1 MEATKEVD
9 GEDPSR
15 TNVQAGKKEVPERL
29 RVLSVD
35 KLTVEKIVLESSTG
49 SREVLLT
56 KNESSRKLSIKSE
69 PGKTIPTQSK
79 DEQRESTDVK
89 YRASLSEDAFVY
101 VPSND
106 VSVNEVVSKTSGA
119 NDVPAPNVERR
130 IKPIKLTKSPSI
142 GSIVVA
148 GLKSACKIPPKVP
161 EKPAAA
167 SLAIS
172 LRNGRESSDTNVS
185 RSANKLIGI
194 IEEGQDEKSS
204 ASESVGDGRKI
215 EKEKEQNE
223 KDEIV
228 NEDQQ
233 KLEGNGVEID
243 AKDRLEKSRS
253 KIGVLQQNLG
263 TQIDAN
269 TAENY
274 KRKLLELR
282 TCYALKLPVVVDSN
296 ANEKFVGE
304 VAFDK
309 EFLRKHNLDKRLK
322 IEENSALETDPDRV
336 SNGERIDEESNERIV
351 TERSARPSYSKK
363 VSEVEKRW
371 SGEFLENRLERHS
384 SGSSKSSYVEEF
396 DSVSSRESVGE
407 EHRSDALFIEQG
419 TRQVDLEEGSG
430 LSIDVS
436 GRQTSEEVLA
446 DSTDVSTVDSDSCLE
461 DRIKA
466 VEEDID
472 EAANKTRLPSDD
484 GADRR
489 QEEFERANRWIE
501 SIIPTNDRF
510 QERRDESQRVLSFYP
525 DAGLGSTDSIDST
538 FVDRSRSGRDG
549 YAKLIRE
556 FTMETT
562 SVAAGSSRAKKE
574 KKKLGL
580 RRLLP
585 GFFSPKDS
593 RKDYKKKESKE
604 RKRQDD
610 RHFARY
616 QQNGNYTR
624 SPDTMNLN
632 EDIKRNVKLDNSLNG
647 SIIEERLDEIK
658 RELFPDQGPITSTPD
673 HFTRDDDQ
681 SLLRDRAGP
690 PRSYT
695 TDSSLSSIAPDE
707 RWIERNNA
715 HLGISPDIRKFE
727 QRQKRE
733 EFGQRYGQLERKH
746 SLQEPNHATRS
757 YFFHRNH
764 GPSGRISAPPS
775 ERYFVRPR
783 AIHPIDRPLP
793 AIPHSRTEL
802 SNYENYLE
810 EQEEMPT
817 QTTRYGK
824 SPYAYSFA
832 PDKSNYSN
840 EPGLYEND
848 NASGL
853 ILKSV
858 SAQVKITRQPIVN
871 QNHRAPLVG
880 RSPKYPS
887 SGSSQKSGDYADS
900 SCTPNSSQKSEF
912 SPSSSKSGEYY
923 LHSPRNSGSPTG
935 RDLDEDCRREGIYE
949 NEKSPSRS
957 STRCMDE
964 RIYDENPPSGCEDR
978 SSTPTNSKQLDRSM
992 EGSLEKRDTP
1002 SNRSPTKSL
1011 QIAEKPDDDQRHEQS
1026 TSQAVG
1032 SSPAG
1037 SPSQGKTVSSPT
1049 ARAPPPSRRAQ
1060 PNEQILIASPKR
1072 ETPYETR
1079 IPRPSNESR
1088 RYAVESPVH
1097 ITNSPRRLQAGNS
1110 LEPRSQDHAENPR
1123 EDQSFRGS
1131 RMANFAG
1138 QGSTAN
1144 LTAELPRPE
1153 PIYGHRGQPIPS
1165 QRSSYRSNVQKKDC
1179 EDRVAWVQGR
1189 ASSPAKNS
1197 QKRVESERSSPR
1209 TEKCS
1214 RSLELRSTEGQRREN
1229 HAVQSQH
1236 PASPHVEL
1244 QRPRIPSQEKTQ
1256 QSSNAGPPPQQQQQ
1270 LLQLRSLEEPVY
1282 LQRVS
1287 EPVYGQRGTSGG
1299 ALSPSKQET
1308 RQQLEAFYW
1317 QQKALEARRK
1327 SFATPVTA
1335 SPRQAGRKIDLPEV
1349 REAVYWQ
1356 QLKKLDEEQ
1365 QRRIYEQ
1372 NLAEERS
1379 RGRSKSPGRPTTSRQ
1394 GTPRGPV
1401 TTDLSISTAYAD
1413 PSAWTDDRRRTK
1425 GNPTGKP
1432 PLMQKG
1438 QNQPVLI
1445 VRPQQAIRDRREAPS
1460 KPLDPTRLE
1469 MQRSKSASPHFHR
1482 GDTQSIPR
1490 KVDTRSIYEE
1500 DVNDADGKTAPPPIF
1515 KRGSLIGGDPAEYG
1529 TAGGAKRVSF
1539 SNQSA
1544 LGPDLASGSWPTKH
1558 GTAPEPPTRR
1568 HRSED
1573 SASDSDSVFSHQD
1586 RRDVGHCLDAA
1597 EYDADRPLPP
1607 LPKDSPG
1614 NATRPGA
1621 ARNNVYGDL
1630 GWNSGP
1636 DPRRTSPNAIADQ
1649 MQRVLR
1655 QKEEEW
1661 NPDGKGRQSNDT
1673 GGSGRGEGE
1682 PGSNEIPIGRR
1693 GGGGG
1698 GGGGVGGGSVLGV
1711 GGGGGSGSIG
1721 GGSVSRS
1728 GSGGGGRSRDEPRRH
1743 TLGGD
1748 HQPSLHHQQFNAAQQ
1763 LHPLHPH
1770 HPHHLP
1776 PPHGQYGTP
1785 PTRHTTMDLEM
1796 GTKSRQ
1802 RKSPL
1807 PRGFPPP
1814 SSTMLFDDDP
1824 GIMSEV
1830 ETSSTG
1836 FRRGGKQRSSLPV
1849 VRTPSKTLERSLGLV
1864 FLQYR
1869 NETKRT
1875 LLPNEITSIDTVK
1888 ALFVRSFPKQ
1898 LTMEYLDSPHVKV
1911 YIHDSNKNMFY
1922 ELEDLRSHLK
1932 DIRDRS
1938 VLRLFE
1944 STDGVTGMPGPLEI
1958 PGNAPLGLPPH
1969 WEDQSYFSEPE
1980 FDSEYQHQHIH
1991 KSKTAKNSTSGSSGY
2006 YVGGSST
2013 LPRGGQLMRAYSP
2026 AASSVVGGPT
2036 ATPTQPKPLATPDG
2050 WIGGGGVPPAKPLR
2064 SYQCSKSPLGS
2075 LGGSARFSR
2084 DSSVSLYSI
2093 ADRLHGESGY
2103 MSSPERSGGVG
2114 SGTGR
2119 YPPGPY
2125 SAGSSYEDPYYSQYS
2140 GTVTPVID
2148 EEASGWCSDTELL
2161 EESYSLYGVK
2171 PGRPPSG
2178 PPRSPF
2184 PPGAPPLPPGGQSY
2198 DATRIRVEHME
2209 RQLANLTGLVQKALT
2224 HAPHTSPSPRDYLQV
2239 PATRDPYARG
2249 PGAGDEFDKHSSSS
2263 SASLPDDSYLRT
2275 DVKPPKL
2282 GKDKS
2287 VSFEKSVSFSDEPPD
2302 MNSPKQHS
2310 PQHTADTKPT
2320 KPAIKSSTLPR
2331 MSSQERDRH
2340 KPTPP
2345 PKPAALV
2352 AGQYVYRDLA
2362 LTPEMYN
2369 QLRCL
2374 QKKAKD
2380 LRQEVRNLRRMSQAQ
2395 AHTVRETIRDTFI
2408 TIRAMLLS
2416 GGDAA
2421 WTGGDAEKI
2430 RLSREEDLYKQ
2441 EMLRLE
2447 KDLTELESTVEELR
2461 GNVINRKTRV
2471 NMSDVESMALILSKS
2486 SKTVADLKVR
2496 FPSLQEGM
2504 KGLLSS
2510 EMEKVVREEKF
2521 LKEEPERLES
2531 ALRRCKKLTGTLV
2544 TLKRLASVQEQRL
2557 PNATSVDADETPPIT
2572 PTSAQHSKAAASVPA
2587 ERTVVGSASIIGGGS
2602 HPHEPPATH
2611 QQRPEN
2617 ALDALLDELQTF
2629 SRPSSQLG
2637 HVPGSSTIL
2646 SDLGRSGS
2654 REAGVVP
2661 PATGTSGRAPCIS
2674 DIGRKGSVDSSSGIL
2689 SGAAVAV
2696 GAQNAGGTLRRLHSY
2711 PSSSDTDTSPPI
2723 ARLQVSLQEQPS
2735 LPVLPQGFVPGQKPP
2750 VPERN
2755 AELLQLASAR
2765 RVPPPPP
2772 PRTSSRSPLA
2782 SPTSPQLPPRNHSC
2796 NLQSGN
2802 STLRRPPARSNMPV
2816 KEGKPPM
2823 ALPVDATNAVV
2834 PALEQSTVTTVLHN
2848 SSSSQSSI
2856 ILSASNSSSC
2866 ESVNSQE
2873 GLQSKKGRQEQLEQ
2887 RHQEL
2892 LRKQKA
2898 LQEQYARLQQ
2908 LQRNTAGLTTVPPA
2922 PPDLLKKTGSE
2933 SNLLAKMGLGL
2944 SAASSGS
2951 LTSLT
2956 AKLAASHETS
2966 VDGHQPRQ
2974 EEPNDHQQ
2982 QIETTTGKIVVNSTS
2997 SAVTTAQTVN
3007 QTPSSESNGQPSSI
3021 VNAGCPSSTTV
3032 STVAPIANA
3041 TTTTTSKI
3049 YETDIL

>member
-1 MEATKEVD
+1 MEAAKETAD
-9 GEDPSR
+9 DDPRGPETLQHPGEKT
-15 TNVQAGKKEVPERL
+15 TNPERL

-35 KLTVEKIVLESSTG
+35 KVTVEKYVLESSSG
-49 SREVLLT
+49 SREVFLT
-56 KNESSRKLSIKSE
+56 KNETSRKLSIKSE
-69 PGKTIPTQSK
+69 STNASPTKT
-79 DEQRESTDVK
+79 EQPKTNYRSSLPEETLLKNLSSPSSTLK
-89 YRASLSEDAFVY
+89 SPEGSLE
-101 VPSND
+101 
-106 VSVNEVVSKTSGA
+106 K
-119 NDVPAPNVERR
+119 R

-142 GSIVVA
+142 GSIVV
-148 GLKSACKIPPKVP
+148 KNKIPPKVP
-161 EKPAAA
+161 AKPTLKSPVLQASEKLEDPK
-167 SLAIS
+167 
-172 LRNGRESSDTNVS
+172 DP
-185 RSANKLIGI
+185 
-194 IEEGQDEKSS
+194 EEFPEKSKHP
-204 ASESVGDGRKI
+204 EDPEELKDPEVGKDLDK
-215 EKEKEQNE
+215 KEKH
-223 KDEIV
+223 
-228 NEDQQ
+228 
-233 KLEGNGVEID
+233 
-243 AKDRLEKSRS
+243 AKDRLEQSQS
-253 KIGVLQQNLG
+253 KIEDLQQHLG
-263 TQIDAN
+263 TRIDAT
-269 TAENY
+269 TAEQY
-274 KRKLLELR
+274 KKLLDLR
-282 TCYALKLPVVVDSN
+282 ASSSLKVVVDSN
-296 ANEKFVGE
+296 ANEKSVTD
-304 VAFDK
+304 FD
-309 EFLRKHNLDKRLK
+309 EDFLRRQSLDKRLR
-322 IEENSALETDPDRV
+322 IEEQDLGP
-336 SNGERIDEESNERIV
+336 EEIEADV
-351 TERSARPSYSKK
+351 QKRPSYSKK

-371 SGEFLENRLERHS
+371 SGEFLETRRS
-384 SGSSKSSYVEEF
+384 SESSKSSYVEELE
-396 DSVSSRESVGE
+396 SVSSRDSVEEDHRTLFRENIEDQESIAE
-407 EHRSDALFIEQG
+407 
-419 TRQVDLEEGSG
+419 
-430 LSIDVS
+430 
-436 GRQTSEEVLA
+436 RQTSEEVLTIVSS
-446 DSTDVSTVDSDSCLE
+446 DLVSTVDSDSCLE

-466 VEEDID
+466 VDEDIERIDNEEDDD
-472 EAANKTRLPSDD
+472 EV
-484 GADRR
+484 DRR
-489 QEEFERANRWIE
+489 TLDGCQWRK
-501 SIIPTNDRF
+501 DRILELM
-510 QERRDESQRVLSFYP
+510 QDRRIAS
-525 DAGLGSTDSIDST
+525 STDSFDV
-538 FVDRSRSGRDG
+538 FVSREPPGRDG
-549 YAKLIRE
+549 YASLIRE
-556 FTMETT
+556 FNMEVGT
-562 SVAAGSSRAKKE
+562 SRKKE
-574 KKKLGL
+574 EKQKRKLGL

-593 RKDYKKKESKE
+593 RKDYKKKEAKE
-604 RKRQDD
+604 KKRQDD

-647 SIIEERLDEIK
+647 SMIEERLDEIK

-673 HFTRDDDQ
+673 HLARDDARWGRCSPNTASSAPLCDGQ
-681 SLLRDRAGP
+681 ALLRDRAGQ

-695 TDSSLSSIAPDE
+695 TDSSLSSIAPDD
-707 RWIERNNA
+707 RWAERN
-715 HLGISPDIRKFE
+715 LGISPDIRKFE

-733 EFGQRYGQLERKH
+733 ELGRGHLERKH
-746 SLQEPNHATRS
+746 SLQEPNHR

-764 GPSGRISAPPS
+764 GPSGRISAPPT
-775 ERYFVRPR
+775 ERYLVRPR
-783 AIHPIDRPLP
+783 AIHPVDRPLP
-793 AIPHSRTEL
+793 AIPHSRTDL
-802 SNYENYLE
+802 TYENYLE
-810 EQEEMPT
+810 ENREAARFGDNVYVEKT
-817 QTTRYGK
+817 
-824 SPYAYSFA
+824 F
-832 PDKSNYSN
+832 SNT
-840 EPGLYEND
+840 GLYENE

-871 QNHRAPLVG
+871 PNNRTPIA

-887 SGSSQKSGDYADS
+887 PGSSQKSGDYADS

-923 LHSPRNSGSPTG
+923 LQSPGNSPTHTK
-935 RDLDEDCRREGIYE
+935 DLDDRDGIYE

-957 STRCMDE
+957 STRCMDD
-964 RIYDENPPSGCEDR
+964 RIYDVTPSSPGH
-978 SSTPTNSKQLDRSM
+978 STPTNQERSLESKGSGRSPKSCQSEDRSQRL
-992 EGSLEKRDTP
+992 EIRSLDSCCGSGP
-1002 SNRSPTKSL
+1002 CSP
-1011 QIAEKPDDDQRHEQS
+1011 
-1026 TSQAVG
+1026 G
-1032 SSPAG
+1032 
-1037 SPSQGKTVSSPT
+1037 SQGKMRLQP
-1049 ARAPPPSRRAQ
+1049 APRRAH

-1072 ETPYETR
+1072 ETPYESR
-1079 IPRPSNESR
+1079 IPRPSNEPR
-1088 RYAVESPVH
+1088 PVESPVN
-1097 ITNSPRRLQAGNS
+1097 IT
-1110 LEPRSQDHAENPR
+1110 
-1123 EDQSFRGS
+1123 
-1131 RMANFAG
+1131 
-1138 QGSTAN
+1138 GSTRLPSSGPVEPKQDYSPPKMN
-1144 LTAELPRPE
+1144 FSQGPVTNFPAEMPRPE
-1153 PIYGHRGQPIPS
+1153 PVYVQRSEVGQPGEYSTVP
-1165 QRSSYRSNVQKKDC
+1165 QKKDND
-1179 EDRVAWVQGR
+1179 DRVAWVQGR
-1189 ASSPAKNS
+1189 ASSPPPAVRPDQSS
-1197 QKRVESERSSPR
+1197 QRGKVVDKTSRLDLQIESQRQSQQVQRPKISPGQVKGRVSSPGQR
-1209 TEKCS
+1209 ES
-1214 RSLELRSTEGQRREN
+1214 RSPEQQRRPEEVLY
-1229 HAVQSQH
+1229 VQRV
-1236 PASPHVEL
+1236 P
-1244 QRPRIPSQEKTQ
+1244 
-1256 QSSNAGPPPQQQQQ
+1256 
-1270 LLQLRSLEEPVY
+1270 EPVY
-1282 LQRVS
+1282 AQRA
-1287 EPVYGQRGTSGG
+1287 PT
-1299 ALSPSKQET
+1299 SPSKQET
-1308 RQQLEAFYW
+1308 RQHLEAFYW
-1317 QQKALEARRK
+1317 QHKALEAQRK
-1327 SFATPVTA
+1327 SVT
-1335 SPRQAGRKIDLPEV
+1335 SPTSANLKQIARKIDLPEV

-1372 NLAEERS
+1372 NMAEEVIHRAKS
-1379 RGRSKSPGRPTTSRQ
+1379 PVRGRQ
-1394 GTPRGPV
+1394 GSIRAPV
-1401 TTDLSISTAYAD
+1401 VACGEPNSW
-1413 PSAWTDDRRRTK
+1413 PENMRRAK
-1425 GNPTGKP
+1425 GTVSGKP
-1432 PLMQKG
+1432 PLMQSQKG
-1438 QNQPVLI
+1438 PNQPVLI
-1445 VRPQQAIRDRREAPS
+1445 VRPQQAIRDRRELQT
-1460 KPLDPTRLE
+1460 KPVDLERLE
-1469 MQRSKSASPHFHR
+1469 AQRSKSASPHFHR
-1482 GDTQSIPR
+1482 GNEPQR
-1490 KVDTRSIYEE
+1490 KPEATSYEE
-1500 DVNDADGKTAPPPIF
+1500 SNDPDAKSTPHPIF
-1515 KRGSLIGGDPAEYG
+1515 KRGSLISGESVDYG
-1529 TAGGAKRVSF
+1529 TTGGAKRVSF
-1539 SNQSA
+1539 SNQSSV
-1544 LGPDLASGSWPTKH
+1544 GQDLPTGNWPTKH

-1573 SASDSDSVFSHQD
+1573 STSDTDSVFSHHE
-1586 RRDVGHCLDAA
+1586 RRDHAQCVDA

-1607 LPKDSPG
+1607 LPKDPG
-1614 NATRPGA
+1614 SRMSAA
-1621 ARNNVYGDL
+1621 ARSNVFEDPR
-1630 GWNSGP
+1630 WQ
-1636 DPRRTSPNAIADQ
+1636 DPRRATSPHNADP
-1649 MQRVLR
+1649 MRLPR

-1682 PGSNEIPIGRR
+1682 AGSNEIPTGRR

-1698 GGGGVGGGSVLGV
+1698 GGNVGSGGGGGGGSVLGV
-1711 GGGGGSGSIG
+1711 GGGGGSVG
-1721 GGSVSRS
+1721 GGGRS

-1770 HPHHLP
+1770 HLP

-1814 SSTMLFDDDP
+1814 NSAMLFDDDP

-1849 VRTPSKTLERSLGLV
+1849 VRTPSKTLERPLGLV

-1869 NETKRT
+1869 NETKRA

-1911 YIHDSNKNMFY
+1911 YIHDSNKDMFY
-1922 ELEDLRSHLK
+1922 ELEDLRSHLR

-1944 STDGVTGMPGPLEI
+1944 SSDGVTGMPGPLGI
-1958 PGNAPLGLPPH
+1958 PSGGSGLPPH

-1991 KSKTAKNSTSGSSGY
+1991 KSKTAKNSTSGSGGY

-2013 LPRGGQLMRAYSP
+2013 LPRGGQMMRAYSP
-2026 AASSVVGGPT
+2026 AASSVVGGST
-2036 ATPTQPKPLATPDG
+2036 ALPTQPKTLTTP
-2050 WIGGGGVPPAKPLR
+2050 GGGGAPPAKPLR
-2064 SYQCSKSPLGS
+2064 SYQCVKSPLGS

-2093 ADRLHGESGY
+2093 ADRLHGETGY
-2103 MSSPERSGGVG
+2103 MSSPERGGGVG

-2119 YPPGPY
+2119 YPAGPY

-2148 EEASGWCSDTELL
+2148 EEASDTELL

-2171 PGRPPSG
+2171 PCTSGRKPSG

-2184 PPGAPPLPPGGQSY
+2184 PPGAPPPLPPGGQSY

-2239 PATRDPYARG
+2239 PANRDPYARG

-2263 SASLPDDSYLRT
+2263 SASLP
-2275 DVKPPKL
+2275 
-2282 GKDKS
+2282 DKS

-2310 PQHTADTKPT
+2310 PQHAADTKPT

-2369 QLRCL
+2369 QLRGL

-2416 GGDAA
+2416 GADASWSA
-2421 WTGGDAEKI
+2421 GDAEKM

-2471 NMSDVESMALILSKS
+2471 NMSDVENMALILSKS

-2496 FPSLQEGM
+2496 FPGLQEGL

-2557 PNATSVDADETPPIT
+2557 PNATSVDAEETPPIT
-2572 PTSAQHSKAAASVPA
+2572 PTSTQHSKAPAPVPA
-2587 ERTVVGSASIIGGGS
+2587 ERTVVGSASVIGGGS
-2602 HPHEPPATH
+2602 HPHEPSAAH

-2637 HVPGSSTIL
+2637 HVSGSSSIL
-2646 SDLGRSGS
+2646 SDMGRSGS
-2654 REAGVVP
+2654 REATIP
-2661 PATGTSGRAPCIS
+2661 PSSGTPGRAPCIS
-2674 DIGRKGSVDSSSGIL
+2674 DIGRKGSVDSSSGVL
-2689 SGAAVAV
+2689 AVSGTVVGGA
-2696 GAQNAGGTLRRLHSY
+2696 GAQNSGGTLRRLHSY

-2723 ARLQVSLQEQPS
+2723 ARLQVSLQDQPS

-2755 AELLQLASAR
+2755 AELLQMATAR

-2782 SPTSPQLPPRNHSC
+2782 SPTSPQLPPRNHAC
-2796 NLQSGN
+2796 NLQTGN
-2802 STLRRPPARSNMPV
+2802 STLRRPPARGTLP
-2816 KEGKPPM
+2816 KEGGKPPM
-2823 ALPVDATNAVV
+2823 ALPAEATNNVAG
-2834 PALEQSTVTTVLHN
+2834 LEPVLHN
-2848 SSSSQSSI
+2848 SSSSQSSAV
-2856 ILSASNSSSC
+2856 LSASNSSSC

-2873 GLQSKKGRQEQLEQ
+2873 GMQIRKGRQEQLEQ

-2908 LQRNTAGLTTVPPA
+2908 LHRNTAGLTTVPPA

-2944 SAASSGS
+2944 STTSSGS

-2956 AKLAASHETS
+2956 GKPSISQESS
-2966 VDGHQPRQ
+2966 VDGQQPARPEENNGEQ
-2974 EEPNDHQQ
+2974 EPVKTIGNSVSSMTGNGTSNATACSEINDQSANAAA
-2982 QIETTTGKIVVNSTS
+2982 ITGN
-2997 SAVTTAQTVN
+2997 AVTA
-3007 QTPSSESNGQPSSI
+3007 
-3021 VNAGCPSSTTV
+3021 
-3032 STVAPIANA
+3032 VALN
-3041 TTTTTSKI
+3041 TSTTTTSKI

>member
-1 MEATKEVD
+1 MEAANETTDDDSRGPETLQHP
-9 GEDPSR
+9 GER
-15 TNVQAGKKEVPERL
+15 TANPERL

-35 KLTVEKIVLESSTG
+35 KVTVEKYVLESSSG
-49 SREVLLT
+49 SREVFLT
-56 KNESSRKLSIKSE
+56 KNETSRKLSIKSE
-69 PGKTIPTQSK
+69 STNPSPTKANHRSSLPEETLLK
-79 DEQRESTDVK
+79 NLSSPSSTLNSPEG
-89 YRASLSEDAFVY
+89 SLE
-101 VPSND
+101 N
-106 VSVNEVVSKTSGA
+106 
-119 NDVPAPNVERR
+119 R

-142 GSIVVA
+142 GSIVV
-148 GLKSACKIPPKVP
+148 KNKIPPKVP
-161 EKPAAA
+161 AKPTLKSPVLQTPEKLEDSKDPEESSEKPKDP
-167 SLAIS
+167 
-172 LRNGRESSDTNVS
+172 EDP
-185 RSANKLIGI
+185 
-194 IEEGQDEKSS
+194 QDLKDSEVGKELEK
-204 ASESVGDGRKI
+204 
-215 EKEKEQNE
+215 KEK
-223 KDEIV
+223 
-228 NEDQQ
+228 
-233 KLEGNGVEID
+233 D
-243 AKDRLEKSRS
+243 AKDRLEQSQS
-253 KIGVLQQNLG
+253 KIEDLQQHLG
-263 TQIDAN
+263 TRIDAT
-269 TAENY
+269 TAEQY
-274 KRKLLELR
+274 KKLLDLR
-282 TCYALKLPVVVDSN
+282 ASTSLKVTVDTNSS
-296 ANEKFVGE
+296 EKPLTE
-304 VAFDK
+304 FD
-309 EFLRKHNLDKRLK
+309 EDFLRRQSLDKRLR
-322 IEENSALETDPDRV
+322 IEEQDLAP
-336 SNGERIDEESNERIV
+336 EEIEGAV
-351 TERSARPSYSKK
+351 QKRPSYSKK

-371 SGEFLENRLERHS
+371 SGEFLERRRS
-384 SGSSKSSYVEEF
+384 SESSKSSYVEELG
-396 DSVSSRESVGE
+396 SVSSRDSVE
-407 EHRSDALFIEQG
+407 EDHRTLFRENIEDQ
-419 TRQVDLEEGSG
+419 D
-430 LSIDVS
+430 SIAE
-436 GRQTSEEVLA
+436 RQTSEEVLTIVSS
-446 DSTDVSTVDSDSCLE
+446 DLVSTVDSDSCFE

-466 VEEDID
+466 VDEDIERIDNEEVDDD
-472 EAANKTRLPSDD
+472 EV
-484 GADRR
+484 DRR
-489 QEEFERANRWIE
+489 RLDECQWRK
-501 SIIPTNDRF
+501 DRLLELM
-510 QERRDESQRVLSFYP
+510 QDRRIAS
-525 DAGLGSTDSIDST
+525 STDSIEL
-538 FVDRSRSGRDG
+538 FVNRGPPGRDG
-549 YAKLIRE
+549 YASLIRE
-556 FTMETT
+556 FSMEVGT
-562 SVAAGSSRAKKE
+562 SRKKE
-574 KKKLGL
+574 EKQKKKLGL

-593 RKDYKKKESKE
+593 RKDYKKKEAKE
-604 RKRQDD
+604 KKRQDD

-647 SIIEERLDEIK
+647 SMIEERLDEIK

-673 HFTRDDDQ
+673 HLARDDARWGRCSPNTASSAPLCDGQ
-681 SLLRDRAGP
+681 ALLRDRAGQ

-695 TDSSLSSIAPDE
+695 TDSSLSSIAPDD
-707 RWIERNNA
+707 RWAERN
-715 HLGISPDIRKFE
+715 LGISPDIRKFE

-733 EFGQRYGQLERKH
+733 ELGRGNLERKH
-746 SLQEPNHATRS
+746 SLQEPNHR

-764 GPSGRISAPPS
+764 GPSGRISAPPT
-775 ERYFVRPR
+775 ERYLVRPR
-783 AIHPIDRPLP
+783 AIHPVDRPLP
-793 AIPHSRTEL
+793 AIPHSRTDL
-802 SNYENYLE
+802 TYENYLE
-810 EQEEMPT
+810 DSREAARFGDNVYVEKT
-817 QTTRYGK
+817 
-824 SPYAYSFA
+824 F
-832 PDKSNYSN
+832 SNT
-840 EPGLYEND
+840 GLYENE
-848 NASGL
+848 NASGM

-871 QNHRAPLVG
+871 PNSRTPIA

-923 LHSPRNSGSPTG
+923 LQSPGNSPTNTK
-935 RDLDEDCRREGIYE
+935 DLDDRDVIYE

-957 STRCMDE
+957 STRCMDD
-964 RIYDENPPSGCEDR
+964 RIYDVTPSSPGH
-978 SSTPTNSKQLDRSM
+978 STPTKQERSLESKGSGRSAKSCQSDDRSQRL
-992 EGSLEKRDTP
+992 EVRSLDSCFSSGPCSP
-1002 SNRSPTKSL
+1002 S
-1011 QIAEKPDDDQRHEQS
+1011 
-1026 TSQAVG
+1026 
-1032 SSPAG
+1032 
-1037 SPSQGKTVSSPT
+1037 SQGKIRLQP
-1049 ARAPPPSRRAQ
+1049 APRRAQ

-1072 ETPYETR
+1072 EAPYESR
-1079 IPRPSNESR
+1079 IPRPTNEPR
-1088 RYAVESPVH
+1088 PVESPVN
-1097 ITNSPRRLQAGNS
+1097 IT
-1110 LEPRSQDHAENPR
+1110 
-1123 EDQSFRGS
+1123 
-1131 RMANFAG
+1131 
-1138 QGSTAN
+1138 GSTRLPSSGSVEPKQDYSPPRMN
-1144 LTAELPRPE
+1144 FSQGPVPNFPAEMPRPE
-1153 PIYGHRGQPIPS
+1153 PVYVQRSEVGQPS
-1165 QRSSYRSNVQKKDC
+1165 EYRTVSQKKEND
-1179 EDRVAWVQGR
+1179 DRVAWVQGR
-1189 ASSPAKNS
+1189 ASSPPPAVRPEQSPPRS
-1197 QKRVESERSSPR
+1197 QVMDNTSRLDLQIESQRQVQQVQRTKISPGQSKGRVPSPGQR
-1209 TEKCS
+1209 ES
-1214 RSLELRSTEGQRREN
+1214 RSPDQQHRPEEVLYVQR
-1229 HAVQSQH
+1229 V
-1236 PASPHVEL
+1236 P
-1244 QRPRIPSQEKTQ
+1244 
-1256 QSSNAGPPPQQQQQ
+1256 
-1270 LLQLRSLEEPVY
+1270 EPVY
-1282 LQRVS
+1282 A
-1287 EPVYGQRGTSGG
+1287 QRGPT
-1299 ALSPSKQET
+1299 SPSKQET
-1308 RQQLEAFYW
+1308 RQNLEAFYW
-1317 QQKALEARRK
+1317 QQKALEAQRK
-1327 SFATPVTA
+1327 SVTSPTTPNLKQIA
-1335 SPRQAGRKIDLPEV
+1335 RKIDLPEV

-1372 NLAEERS
+1372 NMAEEVVHRA
-1379 RGRSKSPGRPTTSRQ
+1379 KSPVRARQ
-1394 GTPRGPV
+1394 ESIRAPVVACAEPNAWPENLRRAKGTV
-1401 TTDLSISTAYAD
+1401 S
-1413 PSAWTDDRRRTK
+1413 
-1425 GNPTGKP
+1425 GKP
-1432 PLMQKG
+1432 PLMQSQKG
-1438 QNQPVLI
+1438 PNQPVLI
-1445 VRPQQAIRDRREAPS
+1445 VRPQQAIRDRRELQT
-1460 KPLDPTRLE
+1460 KPVDPERLE
-1469 MQRSKSASPHFHR
+1469 AQRSKSASPHFHR
-1482 GDTQSIPR
+1482 GNEPQR
-1490 KVDTRSIYEE
+1490 KPEATSYEE
-1500 DVNDADGKTAPPPIF
+1500 SNDPDVKATPHPIF
-1515 KRGSLIGGDPAEYG
+1515 KRGSLISGESVDYG
-1529 TAGGAKRVSF
+1529 TTGGAKRVSF

-1544 LGPDLASGSWPTKH
+1544 VGQDLPTGNWPTKH

-1573 SASDSDSVFSHQD
+1573 STSDTDSVFSHHE
-1586 RRDVGHCLDAA
+1586 RRDHAHSVDA

-1607 LPKDSPG
+1607 LPKDPG
-1614 NATRPGA
+1614 SRTSAA
-1621 ARNNVYGDL
+1621 ARGNVFG
-1630 GWNSGP
+1630 
-1636 DPRRTSPNAIADQ
+1636 DPRWQDPRQAPSPHGADPT
-1649 MQRVLR
+1649 RLPR

-1682 PGSNEIPIGRR
+1682 AGSNEIPTGRR

-1698 GGGGVGGGSVLGV
+1698 GVNVGSGGGGGGGSVLGV
-1711 GGGGGSGSIG
+1711 GGGGGSVG
-1721 GGSVSRS
+1721 GGGRS
-1728 GSGGGGRSRDEPRRH
+1728 GSGGRSRDEPRRH

-1763 LHPLHPH
+1763 LHPL

-1814 SSTMLFDDDP
+1814 NSAMLFDDDP

-1849 VRTPSKTLERSLGLV
+1849 VRTPSKTLERPLGLV

-1869 NETKRT
+1869 NETKRA

-1911 YIHDSNKNMFY
+1911 YIHDSNKDMFY
-1922 ELEDLRSHLK
+1922 ELEDLRSHLR

-1944 STDGVTGMPGPLEI
+1944 SSDGVTGMPGPLGI
-1958 PGNAPLGLPPH
+1958 PSGGSGLPPH

-2013 LPRGGQLMRAYSP
+2013 LPRGGQMMRAYSP
-2026 AASSVVGGPT
+2026 AASSVVGGST
-2036 ATPTQPKPLATPDG
+2036 ALPTQPKTLTTP
-2050 WIGGGGVPPAKPLR
+2050 GGGGAPPAKPLR
-2064 SYQCSKSPLGS
+2064 SYQCVKSPLGS

-2093 ADRLHGESGY
+2093 ADRLHSETGY
-2103 MSSPERSGGVG
+2103 MSSPERGGGVG

-2119 YPPGPY
+2119 YPAGPY

-2148 EEASGWCSDTELL
+2148 EEASDTELL

-2171 PGRPPSG
+2171 PCTSGRKPSG

-2184 PPGAPPLPPGGQSY
+2184 PPGAPPPLPPGGQSY

-2239 PATRDPYARG
+2239 PANRDPYARG
-2249 PGAGDEFDKHSSSS
+2249 P
-2263 SASLPDDSYLRT
+2263 
-2275 DVKPPKL
+2275 
-2282 GKDKS
+2282 
-2287 VSFEKSVSFSDEPPD
+2287 
-2302 MNSPKQHS
+2302 
-2310 PQHTADTKPT
+2310 
-2320 KPAIKSSTLPR
+2320 
-2331 MSSQERDRH
+2331 ERDRH

-2369 QLRCL
+2369 QLRGL

-2416 GGDAA
+2416 GGDASWSA
-2421 WTGGDAEKI
+2421 GDAEKM

-2471 NMSDVESMALILSKS
+2471 NMSDVENMALILSKS

-2496 FPSLQEGM
+2496 FPGLQEGL

-2557 PNATSVDADETPPIT
+2557 PNATSVDAEETPPIT
-2572 PTSAQHSKAAASVPA
+2572 PTSAQHSKAPAPVPA

-2602 HPHEPPATH
+2602 HPHEPPAAH

-2637 HVPGSSTIL
+2637 HVSGSSSIL
-2646 SDLGRSGS
+2646 SEMGRSGS
-2654 REAGVVP
+2654 REATIP
-2661 PATGTSGRAPCIS
+2661 PGSGTPGRAPCIS
-2674 DIGRKGSVDSSSGIL
+2674 DIGRKGSVDSSSGVL
-2689 SGAAVAV
+2689 AVSGTVAAVA
-2696 GAQNAGGTLRRLHSY
+2696 GAQNSGGTLRRLHSY

-2723 ARLQVSLQEQPS
+2723 ARLQVSLQDQPS

-2755 AELLQLASAR
+2755 AELLQMATAR

-2782 SPTSPQLPPRNHSC
+2782 SPTSPQLPPRNHAC
-2796 NLQSGN
+2796 NMQSGN
-2802 STLRRPPARSNMPV
+2802 STLRRPPARGTLP
-2816 KEGKPPM
+2816 KEGGKPPM
-2823 ALPVDATNAVV
+2823 ALPAEATNNVA
-2834 PALEQSTVTTVLHN
+2834 ALEPVLHN
-2848 SSSSQSSI
+2848 SSSSQSSAV
-2856 ILSASNSSSC
+2856 LSASNSSSC

-2873 GLQSKKGRQEQLEQ
+2873 GMQSRKGRQEQLEQ

-2944 SAASSGS
+2944 STASSGS

-2956 AKLAASHETS
+2956 GKPLISQESS
-2966 VDGHQPRQ
+2966 VDGQQPARPEENNGEQ
-2974 EEPNDHQQ
+2974 EPVKTIGNSVSSVTGNGTSNVTACGEINDQSA
-2982 QIETTTGKIVVNSTS
+2982 TTGN
-2997 SAVTTAQTVN
+2997 AV
-3007 QTPSSESNGQPSSI
+3007 P
-3021 VNAGCPSSTTV
+3021 
-3032 STVAPIANA
+3032 TVALNT

>member
-1 MEATKEVD
+1 MEAAKEVD
-9 GEDPSR
+9 AAEEPSR
-15 TNVQAGKKEVPERL
+15 TDVQLGKKEEPGRI

-35 KLTVEKIVLESSTG
+35 KLTVEKIVLESSSG

-69 PGKTIPTQSK
+69 PGRTLPTRAN
-79 DEQRESTDVK
+79 EERNESTDVK
-89 YRASLSEDAFVY
+89 YRASLPEDAFA
-101 VPSND
+101 SHS
-106 VSVNEVVSKTSGA
+106 SVNVSGNARSSEKISKATDTNHHQTARS
-119 NDVPAPNVERR
+119 VERR

-142 GSIVVA
+142 GGIVVT
-148 GLKSACKIPPKVP
+148 GLKSTYPGNARNKIPPKVP
-161 EKPAAA
+161 EKPTARN
-167 SLAIS
+167 LALFARNEKEIS
-172 LRNGRESSDTNVS
+172 VVDSKHDERSILARNRILDEVSSRNVTTNVNVES
-185 RSANKLIGI
+185 VEVAERKEIDEKPAVETRERIAEKQREN
-194 IEEGQDEKSS
+194 IEEN
-204 ASESVGDGRKI
+204 GDDTTL
-215 EKEKEQNE
+215 E
-223 KDEIV
+223 EIT
-228 NEDQQ
+228 
-233 KLEGNGVEID
+233 
-243 AKDRLEKSRS
+243 AKDRLEKSQS
-253 KIGVLQQNLG
+253 KIEVLQQNLS
-263 TQIDAN
+263 TKIDAN
-269 TAENY
+269 TAEKY
-274 KRKLLELR
+274 KRRLLELR
-282 TCYALKLPVVVDSN
+282 ASCALKLPVVVDAN
-296 ANEKFVGE
+296 ANVKLVGDF
-304 VAFDK
+304 AFDK
-309 EFLRKHNLDKRLK
+309 EFLRRHNLDQRLK
-322 IEENSALETDPDRV
+322 IEENRVLETDLDRV
-336 SNGERIDEESNERIV
+336 SNGERGDEESNERIV
-351 TERSARPSYSKK
+351 TERSAKPSYSKK

-371 SGEFLENRLERHS
+371 SGEFLENRLERRS
-384 SGSSKSSYVEEF
+384 SESSKSSYVEEF
-396 DSVSSRESVGE
+396 GSVSSRESVGE
-407 EHRSDALFIEQG
+407 EHVTDAALFLEQG
-419 TRQVDLEEGSG
+419 NRRTESEEGGGRS
-430 LSIDVS
+430 SIDVD

-466 VEEDID
+466 VDEDID
-472 EAANKTRLPSDD
+472 ETTDETVD

-489 QEEFERANRWIE
+489 QVEFERANRWIE
-501 SIIPTNDRF
+501 SIVPSKDQFHDRRN
-510 QERRDESQRVLSFYP
+510 EGITDRDKRQLGKPSSFYR
-525 DAGLGSTDSIDST
+525 DAGLGSTDSIDSSFAT
-538 FVDRSRSGRDG
+538 RSPSEGDG
-549 YAKLIRE
+549 YATLIRE
-556 FTMETT
+556 FTMET
-562 SVAAGSSRAKKE
+562 SAMAAGSSRAKKE
-574 KKKLGL
+574 EKQKKKLGL

-673 HFTRDDDQ
+673 HLARDDDQ
-681 SLLRDRAGP
+681 NLLRDHRAGP

-707 RWIERNNA
+707 RWNERNNA

-775 ERYFVRPR
+775 ERYLVRPR

-802 SNYENYLE
+802 ANYENYLE
-810 EQEEMPT
+810 ELEEIPS
-817 QTTRYGK
+817 QTPRYGK
-824 SPYAYSFA
+824 NAYAYGLTA
-832 PDKSNYSN
+832 DKSTYSN

-923 LHSPRNSGSPTG
+923 LHSPRDSGSPTG
-935 RDLDEDCRREGIYE
+935 RDLDDDCRREGIYE

-964 RIYDENPPSGCEDR
+964 RIYDESPSSACEDR
-978 SSTPTNSKQLDRSM
+978 ATPTNVAKQLDRSM
-992 EGSLEKRDTP
+992 EDSMEKRDATP
-1002 SNRSPTKSL
+1002 NRSPAKSL
-1011 QIAEKPDDDQRHEQS
+1011 QIAEKLDDPQRHEQPTNQS
-1026 TSQAVG
+1026 VG
-1032 SSPAG
+1032 RSPASSPSG
-1037 SPSQGKTVSSPT
+1037 SQGKTVPSPGT
-1049 ARAPPPSRRAQ
+1049 RALPPLRRSQ

-1072 ETPYETR
+1072 ESPYETR

-1097 ITNSPRRLQAGNS
+1097 ITNSPRRLQTVNS
-1110 LEPRSQDHAENPR
+1110 LDQRGQEPSANPR
-1123 EDQSFRGS
+1123 EDRSFTGT
-1131 RMANFAG
+1131 RMANFSG
-1138 QGSTAN
+1138 QGSSAN
-1144 LTAELPRPE
+1144 LTAELQRPE
-1153 PIYGHRGQPIPS
+1153 PIYGHRGQPVPN
-1165 QRSSYRSNVQKKDC
+1165 QRSTYRVNAQKKDC

-1189 ASSPAKNS
+1189 ASSPAKS
-1197 QKRVESERSSPR
+1197 PQKRGDSARGDVERNGTR
-1209 TEKCS
+1209 TEKS
-1214 RSLELRSTEGQRREN
+1214 GRSVDPQPTESQRPRQG
-1229 HAVQSQH
+1229 HGIQSQRPVPSH
-1236 PASPHVEL
+1236 ASEL
-1244 QRPRIPSQEKTQ
+1244 QRSRIPCQEKSQPVANTGHVDSPRPIQ
-1256 QSSNAGPPPQQQQQ
+1256 QQPQQQS
-1270 LLQLRSLEEPVY
+1270 LQPRSLEEPVY
-1282 LQRVS
+1282 VQRVA
-1287 EPVYGQRGTSGG
+1287 EPVYGQRGTIGG
-1299 ALSPSKQET
+1299 ALSPSKQQT
-1308 RQQLEAFYW
+1308 RQHLEAFYW

-1327 SFATPVTA
+1327 SVATPA
-1335 SPRQAGRKIDLPEV
+1335 SANPRQTARKIDLPEV

-1372 NLAEERS
+1372 NLIGDTAVAP
-1379 RGRSKSPGRPTTSRQ
+1379 GGSKSSGRPSGSRQ
-1394 GTPRGPV
+1394 GTIRSPA
-1401 TTDLSISTAYAD
+1401 TTDLSVSIPIGD
-1413 PSAWTDDRRRTK
+1413 PASWVDDRRRPK
-1425 GNPTGKP
+1425 ANPTGKP
-1432 PLMQKG
+1432 PLMQSQKG

-1445 VRPQQAIRDRREAPS
+1445 VRPQQAIRDRREVAT
-1460 KPLDPTRLE
+1460 KPLDPARLE
-1469 MQRSKSASPHFHR
+1469 AQRSKSASPHFHR
-1482 GDTQSIPR
+1482 GDAHQTVPR
-1490 KVDTRSIYEE
+1490 KIEGRSIYEE
-1500 DVNDADGKTAPPPIF
+1500 EASDVDGKTAPPPIF
-1515 KRGSLIGGDPAEYG
+1515 KRGSLIGGESVEYG
-1529 TAGGAKRVSF
+1529 SVGGAKRVSF
-1539 SNQSA
+1539 SNQSTV
-1544 LGPDLASGSWPTKH
+1544 GPDLASGSWPTKH

-1573 SASDSDSVFSHQD
+1573 STSDTDSVFYHQD
-1586 RRDVGHCLDAA
+1586 RCDAPQCTDVA

-1607 LPKDSPG
+1607 LPKDSPT
-1614 NATRPGA
+1614 NATRPA
-1621 ARNNVYGDL
+1621 VTRNNAYGDL
-1630 GWNSGP
+1630 GWNANP
-1636 DPRRTSPNAIADQ
+1636 DPRRATSPIADQ
-1649 MQRVLR
+1649 VQQMLR

-1682 PGSNEIPIGRR
+1682 AGSNEIPIGRR

-1698 GGGGVGGGSVLGV
+1698 GGGVGSGGGGSVGGGSVLGV

-1721 GGSVSRS
+1721 GGSVGRS
-1728 GSGGGGRSRDEPRRH
+1728 GSGGGRSRDEPRRH

-1748 HQPSLHHQQFNAAQQ
+1748 HQPSLHHQQFNAGQQ

-1785 PTRHTTMDLEM
+1785 PSRHTTMDLEM

-1849 VRTPSKTLERSLGLV
+1849 VRTPSKTLERPLGLV

-1869 NETKRT
+1869 NETKRA

-1922 ELEDLRSHLK
+1922 ELEDLRSHLR

-1944 STDGVTGMPGPLEI
+1944 SSDGVPGI
-1958 PGNAPLGLPPH
+1958 SSLPPH

-1991 KSKTAKNSTSGSSGY
+1991 KSKTTKNSTSVSSGY

-2013 LPRGGQLMRAYSP
+2013 LPRGGQMMRAYSP

-2036 ATPTQPKPLATPDG
+2036 ATPTQPKPLATPD
-2050 WIGGGGVPPAKPLR
+2050 
-2064 SYQCSKSPLGS
+2064 
-2075 LGGSARFSR
+2075 
-2084 DSSVSLYSI
+2084 
-2093 ADRLHGESGY
+2093 
-2103 MSSPERSGGVG
+2103 
-2114 SGTGR
+2114 
-2119 YPPGPY
+2119 
-2125 SAGSSYEDPYYSQYS
+2125 
-2140 GTVTPVID
+2140 
-2148 EEASGWCSDTELL
+2148 
-2161 EESYSLYGVK
+2161 
-2171 PGRPPSG
+2171 
-2178 PPRSPF
+2178 
-2184 PPGAPPLPPGGQSY
+2184 
-2198 DATRIRVEHME
+2198 
-2209 RQLANLTGLVQKALT
+2209 
-2224 HAPHTSPSPRDYLQV
+2224 
-2239 PATRDPYARG
+2239 
-2249 PGAGDEFDKHSSSS
+2249 
-2263 SASLPDDSYLRT
+2263 
-2275 DVKPPKL
+2275 
-2282 GKDKS
+2282 KS

-2310 PQHTADTKPT
+2310 PQHAADTKPT

-2369 QLRCL
+2369 QLRGL

-2471 NMSDVESMALILSKS
+2471 NMSDVENMALILSKS
-2486 SKTVADLKVR
+2486 SKTVADLKLR

-2557 PNATSVDADETPPIT
+2557 PNAASVDAEETPPIT
-2572 PTSAQHSKAAASVPA
+2572 PTSAQHSKAAAPVPA
-2587 ERTVVGSASIIGGGS
+2587 ERTVVGSASVIGGGS
-2602 HPHEPPATH
+2602 HPHEPPTAH

-2637 HVPGSSTIL
+2637 HVPGSTTIL
-2646 SDLGRSGS
+2646 SEMGRSGS
-2654 REAGVVP
+2654 RETTGAVPAGTVTP
-2661 PATGTSGRAPCIS
+2661 GRAPCIS
-2674 DIGRKGSVDSSSGIL
+2674 DIGRKGSVDSSSGL
-2689 SGAAVAV
+2689 LTGGTAASLTT
-2696 GAQNAGGTLRRLHSY
+2696 GAQNAAGTLRRLHSY

-2782 SPTSPQLPPRNHSC
+2782 SPTSPQLPPRNHAC

-2802 STLRRPPARSNMPV
+2802 TTLRRPPARTNLPA

-2823 ALPVDATNAVV
+2823 ALPADANNPPV
-2834 PALEQSTVTTVLHN
+2834 PVPVPVPVPEQSSTPVVTTVLHN

-2856 ILSASNSSSC
+2856 VLSASNSSSC

-2873 GLQSKKGRQEQLEQ
+2873 GVQSKKGRQEQLEQ

-2933 SNLLAKMGLGL
+2933 SNLLVKMGLGL

-2956 AKLAASHETS
+2956 AKLATSHESS

-2974 EEPNDHQQ
+2974 DELLGEQ
-2982 QIETTTGKIVVNSTS
+2982 QIETTATGKMANSTAS
-2997 SAVTTAQTVN
+2997 NASTIVQQTI
-3007 QTPSSESNGQPSSI
+3007 TPSNESNGGQGSLVPNATCPGGVSS
-3021 VNAGCPSSTTV
+3021 V
-3032 STVAPIANA
+3032 STVTSVANA

>member
-1 MEATKEVD
+1 MEAAEEIVD
-9 GEDPSR
+9 ENPWNTDAR
-15 TNVQAGKKEVPERL
+15 TDRDSTHQTAKSENQEEQEKVV
-29 RVLSVD
+29 SID
-35 KLTVEKIVLESSTG
+35 KVTVEKIVLESAG

-56 KNESSRKLSIKSE
+56 KNETSLKRKLSIKSE
-69 PGKTIPTQSK
+69 SGKPAFTRSK
-79 DEQRESTDVK
+79 TNESADSSK
-89 YRASLSEDAFVY
+89 FRASLPEDIL
-101 VPSND
+101 
-106 VSVNEVVSKTSGA
+106 
-119 NDVPAPNVERR
+119 APNSTNICNDALSKENTESTIIEKR
-130 IKPIKLTKSPSI
+130 IKPVKLSKSPSI
-142 GSIVVA
+142 GNI
-148 GLKSACKIPPKVP
+148 
-161 EKPAAA
+161 
-167 SLAIS
+167 AIS
-172 LRNGRESSDTNVS
+172 LKNLTPTKIPRKDWPKDELVAD
-185 RSANKLIGI
+185 RSGNKRKNEPSGK
-194 IEEGQDEKSS
+194 IEEQEERDKDTKEYK
-204 ASESVGDGRKI
+204 DNKI
-215 EKEKEQNE
+215 E
-223 KDEIV
+223 
-228 NEDQQ
+228 
-233 KLEGNGVEID
+233 EID
-243 AKDRLEKSRS
+243 AKNRLEKSQTN
-253 KIGVLQQNLG
+253 IEVLQQNLN
-263 TQIDAN
+263 TKIDAN
-269 TAENY
+269 TAQKY
-274 KRKLLELR
+274 KKKLLESR
-282 TCYALKLPVVVDSN
+282 ENRALKLSDAEPS
-296 ANEKFVGE
+296 EKL
-304 VAFDK
+304 ASKITFDE
-309 EFLRKHNLDKRLK
+309 EFLQKHNLDKRLK
-322 IEENSALETDPDRV
+322 IEEYGLLDVNRESV
-336 SNGERIDEESNERIV
+336 STVEEESDSRK
-351 TERSARPSYSKK
+351 RPIYSEK
-363 VSEVEKRW
+363 VLEVEKRW
-371 SGEFLENRLERHS
+371 SGEFLKNQLDRHS
-384 SGSSKSSYVEEF
+384 SESSKSSYVEELG
-396 DSVSSRESVGE
+396 SVSSRESE
-407 EHRSDALFIEQG
+407 DYDPQTPLFDQRKRRPEFE
-419 TRQVDLEEGSG
+419 R
-430 LSIDVS
+430 SIDLP
-436 GRQTSEEVLA
+436 GNRTCEEILA
-446 DSTDVSTVDSDSCLE
+446 DSTLSTVDSDSCLE
-461 DRIKA
+461 DRIKSLD
-466 VEEDID
+466 EDIREKENERIED
-472 EAANKTRLPSDD
+472 DSDNVEV
-484 GADRR
+484 DRR
-489 QEEFERANRWIE
+489 KEIELEASNLWNESVYLLSKEFWNPRNETAKSFTEQPRIE
-501 SIIPTNDRF
+501 SEKISSSTN
-510 QERRDESQRVLSFYP
+510 
-525 DAGLGSTDSIDST
+525 TDSIDFALVRDSYKT
-538 FVDRSRSGRDG
+538 DG
-549 YAKLIRE
+549 YANLIRE
-556 FTMETT
+556 FTMD
-562 SVAAGSSRAKKE
+562 AGTSSRTKKE
-574 KKKLGL
+574 EKQKKKLGL

-604 RKRQDD
+604 RKRPDD

-673 HFTRDDDQ
+673 HLARDEDHEG
-681 SLLRDRAGP
+681 LLRDRNGA

-707 RWIERNNA
+707 RWNERNA
-715 HLGISPDIRKFE
+715 QLGISPDIRKFE

-733 EFGQRYGQLERKH
+733 EFNQRYGQRYGQLERKH
-746 SLQEPNHATRS
+746 SLQEPNHASRAP
-757 YFFHRNH
+757 YFFQRNH
-764 GPSGRISAPPS
+764 APSGRISAPPS
-775 ERYFVRPR
+775 ERYLVRPR
-783 AIHPIDRPLP
+783 AIHPMDRPLP

-802 SNYENYLE
+802 ANYENYLE
-810 EQEEMPT
+810 EQEER
-817 QTTRYGK
+817 QEQIARYGK
-824 SPYAYSFA
+824 NSY
-832 PDKSNYSN
+832 DKPPEYLN

-848 NASGL
+848 NPPGL

-880 RSPKYPS
+880 RSPKYLS
-887 SGSSQKSGDYADS
+887 SGSSQKSGDYGDS

-923 LHSPRNSGSPTG
+923 LHSPRNSGSPNG
-935 RDLDEDCRREGIYE
+935 REFDEEDSRREGIYE

-964 RIYDENPPSGCEDR
+964 RIYDETPASPSPCQE
-978 SSTPTNSKQLDRSM
+978 NSANAKQLDRSI
-992 EGSLEKRDTP
+992 EDSLDKR
-1002 SNRSPTKSL
+1002 
-1011 QIAEKPDDDQRHEQS
+1011 
-1026 TSQAVG
+1026 V
-1032 SSPAG
+1032 
-1037 SPSQGKTVSSPT
+1037 SPSQRTRSRGERSVSPRENLANEKREDERQAVEANNREESNRGPTSPSGSQGKPISPFGSRQRLP
-1049 ARAPPPSRRAQ
+1049 ASRRAQ

-1072 ETPYETR
+1072 ETTCETR
-1079 IPRPSNESR
+1079 IPRPSNDSR
-1088 RYAVESPVH
+1088 RCAIESPVH
-1097 ITNSPRRLQAGNS
+1097 MTNIPRKLVNVNSVDQRNQDSSPSKDAAMTKGAAG
-1110 LEPRSQDHAENPR
+1110 
-1123 EDQSFRGS
+1123 
-1131 RMANFAG
+1131 ANGNFN
-1138 QGSTAN
+1138 T
-1144 LTAELPRPE
+1144 EIPRPE
-1153 PIYGHRGQPIPS
+1153 PIYGYKSQGNTVVSSSRIHSPENINHRS
-1165 QRSSYRSNVQKKDC
+1165 DNVTRNDGD
-1179 EDRVAWVQGR
+1179 DRVAWVQAH
-1189 ASSPAKNS
+1189 ASSPQASPQQPSEARTSPLKEVQPNT
-1197 QKRVESERSSPR
+1197 QKSVHLNESGS
-1209 TEKCS
+1209 K
-1214 RSLELRSTEGQRREN
+1214 EN
-1229 HAVQSQH
+1229 HHHLEPHHSQNAVASRQVEIQLARNANRVGVEEQSV
-1236 PASPHVEL
+1236 S
-1244 QRPRIPSQEKTQ
+1244 
-1256 QSSNAGPPPQQQQQ
+1256 QQQESRPETMYVQKIC
-1270 LLQLRSLEEPVY
+1270 EPM
-1282 LQRVS
+1282 
-1287 EPVYGQRGTSGG
+1287 YGQRGTLNINSGP
-1299 ALSPSKQET
+1299 LSPSKQKT
-1308 RQQLEAFYW
+1308 RQHLEAFYW
-1317 QQKALEARRK
+1317 QQKALEAHRK
-1327 SFATPVTA
+1327 SLA
-1335 SPRQAGRKIDLPEV
+1335 SPVSASSRQMARKIDLPEV

-1372 NLAEERS
+1372 NLMEESSYCKKNGVR
-1379 RGRSKSPGRPTTSRQ
+1379 TS
-1394 GTPRGPV
+1394 TPRQTAIRSPTSVAVPV
-1401 TTDLSISTAYAD
+1401 AH
-1413 PSAWTDDRRRTK
+1413 
-1425 GNPTGKP
+1425 GNPASWSAGNLRCAKSNPIGKP
-1432 PLMQKG
+1432 PLMQSQKG

-1445 VRPQQAIRDRREAPS
+1445 VRPQQAIRDRRDLVPS
-1460 KPLDPTRLE
+1460 KPLEPARQE
-1469 MQRSKSASPHFHR
+1469 AQRSKSASPHFHR
-1482 GDTQSIPR
+1482 GEAQVVPR
-1490 KVDTRSIYEE
+1490 KLEVSSIYEQE
-1500 DVNDADGKTAPPPIF
+1500 ANDVDGKTVAPPPIF
-1515 KRGSLIGGDPAEYG
+1515 KRGSLIGGESMEYG

-1544 LGPDLASGSWPTKH
+1544 VGQDLASGSWPTKH

-1573 SASDSDSVFSHQD
+1573 SVSDSDSVFLHQE
-1586 RRDVGHCLDAA
+1586 RRDVNCLDGT

-1607 LPKDSPG
+1607 LPKDVASGARSASTAGPG
-1614 NATRPGA
+1614 P
-1621 ARNNVYGDL
+1621 ARSVAYGEVR
-1630 GWNSGP
+1630 WNSGN
-1636 DPRRTSPNAIADQ
+1636 DPRRAVSP
-1649 MQRVLR
+1649 QRVLQ

-1661 NPDGKGRQSNDT
+1661 NSDGKGRQSNDI

-1682 PGSNEIPIGRR
+1682 AGSNEVATGRR
-1693 GGGGG
+1693 GGSGGGVGSGVGGG
-1698 GGGGVGGGSVLGV
+1698 GGGGGSVLGV
-1711 GGGGGSGSIG
+1711 GGGGSVG
-1721 GGSVSRS
+1721 GGSGGRS

-1770 HPHHLP
+1770 HLP

-1807 PRGFPPP
+1807 PRGYPPP

-1849 VRTPSKTLERSLGLV
+1849 VRTPSKTLERPLGLV

-1869 NETKRT
+1869 NETKRA

-1911 YIHDSNKNMFY
+1911 YIHDSNKDMFY
-1922 ELEDLRSHLK
+1922 ELEDLRSHLR

-1944 STDGVTGMPGPLEI
+1944 STDGVTGMPGPLGI
-1958 PGNAPLGLPPH
+1958 PGTGTGLPPH

-1991 KSKTAKNSTSGSSGY
+1991 KSKTAKNSTSGNSGY

-2026 AASSVVGGPT
+2026 AASSVVGGPN
-2036 ATPTQPKPLATPDG
+2036 ATPTQPKPLATP
-2050 WIGGGGVPPAKPLR
+2050 
-2064 SYQCSKSPLGS
+2064 
-2075 LGGSARFSR
+2075 
-2084 DSSVSLYSI
+2084 
-2093 ADRLHGESGY
+2093 DRLHGESGY
-2103 MSSPERSGGVG
+2103 MSSPERGGGVG

-2148 EEASGWCSDTELL
+2148 EEA
-2161 EESYSLYGVK
+2161 
-2171 PGRPPSG
+2171 
-2178 PPRSPF
+2178 
-2184 PPGAPPLPPGGQSY
+2184 
-2198 DATRIRVEHME
+2198 RIRVEHME

-2239 PATRDPYARG
+2239 PAGRDPYARG

-2310 PQHTADTKPT
+2310 PQHAADTKPT

-2345 PKPAALV
+2345 PKPATLV
-2352 AGQYVYRDLA
+2352 AGQYVYRDMA

-2369 QLRCL
+2369 QLRGL

-2395 AHTVRETIRDTFI
+2395 AHTIRETILDTFI
-2408 TIRAMLLS
+2408 TIRTMLLS
-2416 GGDAA
+2416 CGDAA
-2421 WTGGDAEKI
+2421 WDAEKI
-2430 RLSREEDLYKQ
+2430 RLSREEDLYRQ
-2441 EMLRLE
+2441 EMLRLV
-2447 KDLTELESTVEELR
+2447 KDLTELENTVEELR

-2471 NMSDVESMALILSKS
+2471 NMSDVENMALIMSKS

-2510 EMEKVVREEKF
+2510 EMEMVVRAEKF

-2531 ALRRCKKLTGTLV
+2531 ALKRCKKLTSTLV

-2557 PNATSVDADETPPIT
+2557 PNAAASVDAEETPPIT
-2572 PTSAQHSKAAASVPA
+2572 PTSAQHSKAAAPVPA
-2587 ERTVVGSASIIGGGS
+2587 ERTVVGSASVIGGGP

-2637 HVPGSSTIL
+2637 HAQGSSTML
-2646 SDLGRSGS
+2646 SELGRSGS
-2654 REAGVVP
+2654 RGEAVGASTV
-2661 PATGTSGRAPCIS
+2661 ATTGRPPCIS
-2674 DIGRKGSVDSSSGIL
+2674 DIGRKGSVDSSSGTL
-2689 SGAAVAV
+2689 LPSGGTLAPAAA
-2696 GAQNAGGTLRRLHSY
+2696 GPPNAGGTLRRLHSY

-2735 LPVLPQGFVPGQKPP
+2735 LPTLPQGFVPGQKPP

-2782 SPTSPQLPPRNHSC
+2782 SPTSPQLPPRNHSY
-2796 NLQSGN
+2796 NLQSAN
-2802 STLRRPPARSNMPV
+2802 ATLRRPPARGTLPV

-2823 ALPVDATNAVV
+2823 ALPTEQPVAT
-2834 PALEQSTVTTVLHN
+2834 LESTAPSPVLHN
-2848 SSSSQSSI
+2848 NSTSSQSSAV
-2856 ILSASNSSSC
+2856 LSTSNSSSC

-2908 LQRNTAGLTTVPPA
+2908 LQRNTAGLTTIPPA

-2944 SAASSGS
+2944 STASSGS

-2956 AKLAASHETS
+2956 AAKQPSVTQEIVS
-2966 VDGHQPRQ
+2966 VDGVRARQ
-2974 EEPNDHQQ
+2974 EESNEQQRMANCNVAPNV
-2982 QIETTTGKIVVNSTS
+2982 IATTS
-2997 SAVTTAQTVN
+2997 SG
-3007 QTPSSESNGQPSSI
+3007 ESNGSQTAI
-3021 VNAGCPSSTTV
+3021 VACNTSAANVSAVASTTC
-3032 STVAPIANA
+3032 STASTTA
-3041 TTTTTSKI
+3041 TTTTSKI